1 MRVGAFR
8 LCPSSVGIAT
18 AFDSLLC
25 NVENRQKAVRC
36 RQKEQG
42 MQCHQYF
49 CTSTSLAAVFV
60 SLLVW
65 VLKYHTCLA
74 SGRDLPHLFCMQ
86 KCLPKYA
93 EVFLVPLHV
102 YGDVYKY
109 TALPTLNLKPLHAN
123 NRSRLIWSTATFAR
137 APTLMP
143 LSERM
148 A

>member
-1 MRVGAFR
+1 MSKIDRKLYDAVKKNK
-8 LCPSSVGIAT
+8 V
-18 AFDSLLC
+18 C
-25 NVENRQKAVRC
+25 NVTN
-36 RQKEQG
+36 
-42 MQCHQYF
+42 
-49 CTSTSLAAVFV
+49 TSAPPHHLAAVFV

-109 TALPTLNLKPLHAN
+109 TALPTLILKPLHDV
-123 NRSRLIWSTATFAR
+123 
-137 APTLMP
+137 PCQ
-143 LSERM
+143 
-148 A
+148 